1 MVELVLSDV
10 VVIKVLGGVTERFV
24 RFAPG
29 PTKYPWTIFHPLG
42 RPLDAGDPVSDPLNT
57 LLSTALVK
65 LVPATFAPVRVAP
78 FRFALERLRFD
89 KFVFD
94 KLTPGPTKNPP
105 IKLHPELVGYEGAV
119 VALRLEPFIPETLA
133 PERFV
138 PLRLTDEKTAFVNV
152 VFDKFALD
160 RFTYVSEAFFR
171 VAPERLTLERFSGE
185 VLVPAKVRPAIETF

>member
-10 VVIKVLGGVTERFV
+10 VAIKVLGGVTERFV

-29 PTKYPWTIFHPLG
+29 PTKYPWTKFHPLG
-42 RPLDAGDPVSDPLNT
+42 RPLDAGDPISDPLNT

-65 LVPATFAPVRVAP
+65 LVPETFAPVRVAP
-78 FRFALERLRFD
+78 FRLALERLRFD

-105 IKLHPELVGYEGAV
+105 IKLQPELVGYEGAV

-171 VAPERLTLERFSGE
+171 VAPERLTLERISGE